1 MNLRGS
7 SIVLLVAAAAVMPA
21 AYGAPATEFCEVLRS
36 FVESVQPDEA
46 REFTF
51 RTSWGTN
58 FKDTEEPAIA
68 AKRCDHQGYAPGE
81 SVCAYL
87 MEHGSTEFSSVT
99 VKEAISCLSRGTKF
113 GTDLSLG
120 EGAFSFSYGSEDRGA
135 LIDITLGED
144 PVIGGM
150 VFRLAA
156 EGY

>member
-1 MNLRGS
+1 MKLRGS
-7 SIVLLVAAAAVMPA
+7 SIVLLVAAAAVMPP
-21 AYGAPATEFCEVLRS
+21 AYGAPASEFCSALRS

-58 FKDTEEPAIA
+58 FKGTDEPAIA

-81 SVCAYL
+81 SVCASL
-87 MEHGSTEFSSVT
+87 MEHGSTEFSGVT

-113 GTDLSLG
+113 DPGLRLSEG
-120 EGAFSFSYGSEDRGA
+120 EFSFSYGSEDRGA
-135 LIDITLGED
+135 LIDITLHED
-144 PVIGGM
+144 PAVGGM